1 MPLPTAVTMPNLVI
15 LRSQNWGALG
25 HRPLMVWAWLTHRF
39 TLLRTGYRAEFG
51 LSRGNG
57 MSDIK
62 EIRLKI
68 WPFASC
74 LSRSLKVIGTDTDRS
89 ATCDFLVTF
98 YFNHG
103 PISYRFRDKRQFQSN
118 SQIFPTR
125 VYFTPPPTEG
135 VPLGIGYRRSRVAI
149 AKTRMIELPGQERS
163 LTISSAVWIQHT
175 NAMDRRTDGQWPTAK
190 TALRCA
196 VKTGSN
202 NSSSSSN

>member
-25 HRPLMVWAWLTHRF
+25 HRPLMVWAWLTHRY

-62 EIRLKI
+62 AIRLKI

-125 VYFTPPPTEG
+125 VYFTPPPLTG
-135 VPLGIGYRRSRVAI
+135 FPLELDIGALGLLLQKPEWSSYR
-149 AKTRMIELPGQERS
+149 AKKEVWRYLQPSGYNTRTR
-163 LTISSAVWIQHT
+163 W
-175 NAMDRRTDGQWPTAK
+175 TDGQTDNGRQQRPRFVA
-190 TALRCA
+190 R
-196 VKTGSN
+196 
-202 NSSSSSN
+202 